1 MQASNLPAFMAGSI
15 NPLKLKIMDKNYYNR
30 LKEAARQA
38 AIEWQLTFGDNPISW
53 NELAEVI
60 ERFYTL
66 GKRYG
71 LLKEFIEN
79 GIPC

>member
-1 MQASNLPAFMAGSI
+1 M
-15 NPLKLKIMDKNYYNR
+15 KKKYYNR
-30 LKEAARQA
+30 LKESARKA
-38 AIEWQLTFGDNPISW
+38 AIKWQLTSRDEPMSYS
-53 NELAEVI
+53 ELAEVG

-71 LLKEFIEN
+71 LLKEFREN

>member
-1 MQASNLPAFMAGSI
+1 MER
-15 NPLKLKIMDKNYYNR
+15 KYYNR

-38 AIEWQLTFGDNPISW
+38 AIAWQLTSHDKPMSYS
-53 NELAEVI
+53 ELAEAG

-71 LLKEFIEN
+71 LLKEFREN
-79 GIPC
+79 CIPC